1 MRMMMS
7 LLVVAEPKN
16 VKRKSFTV
24 DKEETVRVLI
34 KRFATRL
41 EWKMERKPCIGYN
54 CFKATAIKPVNKSDF

>member
-24 DKEETVRVLI
+24 DKEEMVRVLI
-34 KRFATRL
+34 KDSLPDYSGKWR
-41 EWKMERKPCIGYN
+41 GN
-54 CFKATAIKPVNKSDF
+54 PV